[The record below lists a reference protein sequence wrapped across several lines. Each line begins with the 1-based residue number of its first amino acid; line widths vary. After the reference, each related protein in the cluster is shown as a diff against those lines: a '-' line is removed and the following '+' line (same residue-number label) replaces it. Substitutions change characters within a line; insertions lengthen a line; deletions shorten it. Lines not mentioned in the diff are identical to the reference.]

1 MSRLNLPQEPLQPFN
16 VLAFDPGGTTGW
28 AWAYL
33 ANDSL
38 GHPTLIKPSDIKIQ
52 TGEYGPQTHHLK
64 LYQDIC
70 SMGRN
75 YMAMDLP
82 ALEVVSEPFHYRQN
96 VVGENAAG
104 FRGKV
109 ELVSAEYI
117 GVIKLACAQLG
128 LSYYDRF
135 TPGEAKRYVTN
146 TKLEA
151 LGWLQTPQ
159 HAMRHRNDAL
169 RQLVKYLI
177 VKKRVKHPITTA
189 WREELNR
196 NASSNH

>member
-1 MSRLNLPQEPLQPFN
+1 MSSLNLPQRPIEPFN

-28 AWAYL
+28 AQAILPKWKIDL
-33 ANDSL
+33 EETGL
-38 GHPTLIKPSDIKIQ
+38 KDINIQ
-52 TGEYGPQTHHLK
+52 TGELGPDSHHWDLHD
-64 LYQDIC
+64 LVRMAHEC
-70 SMGRN
+70 SFSQ
-75 YMAMDLP
+75 P
-82 ALEVVSEPFHYRQN
+82 LEIVFEPFHYRQN
-96 VVGENAAG
+96 VVEEGEK

-146 TKLEA
+146 KKLEL
-151 LGWLQTPQ
+151 LGWLQEPR
-159 HAMRHRNDAL
+159 HPMRHRNDAL

-177 VKKRVKHPITTA
+177 VKKRVQHPLTTA
-189 WREELNR
+189 WRI
-196 NASSNH
+196 